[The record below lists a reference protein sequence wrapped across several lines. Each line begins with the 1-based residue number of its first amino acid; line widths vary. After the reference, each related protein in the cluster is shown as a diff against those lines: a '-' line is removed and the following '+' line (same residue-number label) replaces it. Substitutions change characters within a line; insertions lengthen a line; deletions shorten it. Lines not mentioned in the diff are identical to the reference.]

1 MSKPII
7 RKHSAKVLSA
17 IDKDGARKFYVL
29 IGGLWYYNGNS
40 GLPLSPLSRM
50 PNGIWRD
57 SIATILNGRSCGH
70 TLKELF
76 RYCLN
81 GATDV
86 KVAIHHWTTEEVVPG
101 VPF

>member
-17 IDKDGARKFYVL
+17 IDKWGERKFYVL
-29 IGGLWYYNGNS
+29 IGGLWYYNGNDQI
-40 GLPLSPLSRM
+40 PLSANSRM

-57 SIATILNGRSCGH
+57 SITTILNERGYGH
-70 TLKELF
+70 ALKELF
-76 RYCLN
+76 RYNLN

-86 KVAIHHWTTEEVVPG
+86 KVAIHHWTTEQVVDG

>member
-1 MSKPII
+1 MSKPIV
-7 RKHSAKVLSA
+7 RKHSAKVISA
-17 IDKDGARKFYVL
+17 IDKWGGRKFYVL
-29 IGGLWYYNGNS
+29 IGGLWYYNGNAR
-40 GLPLSPLSRM
+40 LSLSANSRM

-57 SIATILNGRSCGH
+57 SIATILNVRGSGY

-76 RYCLN
+76 RYNLN

-86 KVAIHHWTTEEVVPG
+86 KVAIHHWTTEQVVDG

>member
-1 MSKPII
+1 MSKPIV
-7 RKHSAKVLSA
+7 RKHSAKVISA
-17 IDKDGARKFYVL
+17 INKRGERIFYVL
-29 IGGLWYYNGNS
+29 IGGLWYYNGNDQ
-40 GLPLSPLSRM
+40 LSLSANSRM

-57 SIATILNGRSCGH
+57 SIATILNERGPCY

-76 RYCLN
+76 RCHLN
-81 GATDV
+81 VATDV

>member
-1 MSKPII
+1 MGKPII
-7 RKHSAKVLSA
+7 RKHSAKVISA
-17 IDKDGARKFYVL
+17 IDKWGCRKFYVL
-29 IGGLWYYNGNS
+29 IGGLWYYNGNDQMS
-40 GLPLSPLSRM
+40 LSANSRM

-57 SIATILNGRSCGH
+57 SITTILNERGPY

-76 RYCLN
+76 RYNLN

-86 KVAIHHWTTEEVVPG
+86 KVAIHHWTTEQVVPG

>member
-17 IDKDGARKFYVL
+17 IDTNGERKFYAL
-29 IGGLWYYNGNS
+29 IGGLWYYNGNDA
-40 GLPLSPLSRM
+40 LSLSAATRT

-57 SIATILNGRSCGH
+57 SIATILSERSSGN
-70 TLKELF
+70 TLEELF
-76 RYCLN
+76 KYNLKN
-81 GATDV
+81 ATDV
-86 KVAIHHWTTEEVVPG
+86 KVAIHHWTTEQVVPG

>member
-1 MSKPII
+1 MSKPIV

-17 IDKDGARKFYVL
+17 VDKDGAKKFYVL
-29 IGGLWYYNGNS
+29 IGGLWYYNGNDQLS
-40 GLPLSPLSRM
+40 LPPNSRM

-57 SIATILNGRSCGH
+57 SIATILKERSCGH

-76 RYCLN
+76 RYNLN
-81 GATDV
+81 GTTDI

>member
-17 IDKDGARKFYVL
+17 ISKDGARKFYALV
-29 IGGLWYYNGNS
+29 GGQWYYCGNAS
-40 GLPLSPLSRM
+40 LPLTPLSRM

-57 SIATILNGRSCGH
+57 SIADIIEGRSANSWDELQRYH
-70 TLKELF
+70 LKDS
-76 RYCLN
+76 
-81 GATDV
+81 TDI

>member
-17 IDKDGARKFYVL
+17 ITKDGARKFYVL
-29 IGGLWYYNGNS
+29 VGGLWYYNGNDQ
-40 GLPLSPLSRM
+40 LPLSANSRM

-57 SIATILNGRSCGH
+57 SIADIVEERASN
-70 TLKELF
+70 TLEEL
-76 RYCLN
+76 YQYYLK

-86 KVAIHHWTTEEVVPG
+86 KVAIHHWTTEQVVPG